1 MRKPYETMVAAALEE
16 DIAFED
22 ITTNATVASNARCDV
37 RLLAKQDGVLSGIK
51 PFHAAFSLMD
61 AEIEA
66 WSARPDGTHFKK
78 GDVLASFRGNTQ
90 AVLSAERTAINFV
103 QILSGVAT
111 LTAAHVAE
119 VEGLDC
125 RICDTRKTL
134 PLLRQMQKAAVVH
147 GGGAN
152 HRHTLMDA
160 ILIKDN
166 HIEAAGGITSAIQ
179 KARRNAHHLLR
190 IEVEVTNL
198 DQFEEAIG
206 AGADVIM
213 LDNMDIAVMR
223 EAVKRRADRRVILEA
238 SGNANIG
245 RLREIAETGVDFISV
260 GALTH
265 SAPSIDLSLL
275 IEALDGHA

>member
-1 MRKPYETMVAAALEE
+1 MRKPYEAMVAAALEE

-22 ITTNATVASNARCDV
+22 ITTNATVDSDARCMV
-37 RLLAKQDGVLSGIK
+37 RLIAKQDGVLSGIK
-51 PFHAAFSLMD
+51 PFHAAFAQMD
-61 AEIEA
+61 AEIED
-66 WSARPDGTHFKK
+66 WSAVADGTRFRK
-78 GDVLASFRGNTQ
+78 GDVLVSFKGNTR
-90 AVLSAERTAINFV
+90 AVLTAERTAINFI
-103 QILSGVAT
+103 QHLSGVAT
-111 LTAAHVAE
+111 LTAAYVAE
-119 VEGLDC
+119 VAGLDC
-125 RICDTRKTL
+125 RICDTRKTM
-134 PLLRQMQKAAVVH
+134 PLLRQMQKSAVVH

-166 HIEAAGGITSAIQ
+166 HIEAAGGIASAVR

-198 DQFEEAIG
+198 EQFEEAIA

-213 LDNMDIAVMR
+213 LDNMDPDTMR
-223 EAVKRRADRRVILEA
+223 EAVRRRGDRPVILEA
-238 SGNANIG
+238 SGNA
-245 RLREIAETGVDFISV
+245 RLESLRGMAETGVDFISV

-275 IEALDGHA
+275 IEALEDHA